1 MTGDA
6 ADFAALA
13 LKTQEVYERSAQV
26 FDALRDKPLFERGWL
41 DRFLSHLPDTP
52 AILDLGCGA
61 AEPIA
66 AYLIK
71 RDADVMGIDASAAM
85 IGVARARF
93 PAAAGDRWIC
103 APLISPSVLTAFSA
117 GTAFFI

>member
-26 FDALRDKPLFERGWL
+26 FDALRDKSLFERGWL

-52 AILDLGCGA
+52 VLLNLGCSAG
-61 AEPIA
+61 ELIT
-66 AYLIK
+66 AYLISRGACRK
-71 RDADVMGIDASAAM
+71 
-85 IGVARARF
+85 
-93 PAAAGDRWIC
+93 
-103 APLISPSVLTAFSA
+103 IS
-117 GTAFFI
+117 